1 MARREP
7 PRSKLDPRDRDRRE
21 LNDRQPPAPPR
32 PSPASK
38 SRSGGEVPEE
48 FADAS
53 RGVRLQKY
61 MAEAGVA
68 SRRACEQLIADGQV
82 SVNGIFV
89 TALPAWIDPYK
100 DRIEVQGRPVQK
112 VKRPPTSHRGE
123 QPQGGSPRQHVYVI
137 LNKPRRV
144 ISTSNDDLGRA
155 SVVDLVDLPENLT
168 RRIYPVGRLD
178 SDSTGLILLTDDGEL
193 ANRLT
198 HPRYGIKKKYL
209 VTVKG
214 KLTSEDVQRLR
225 AGIYLATPDSRR
237 DARPPQRHDSRAAAA
252 SGEREPLPAPQIQA
266 KRAKMEDVELVGFQH
281 DRERGDRT
289 RLLITLSEGQ
299 NREIRRMLARLGFK
313 VRRLHRVA
321 IGPIHV
327 KGLENGGWRLLQ
339 PDEIY
344 KLRKVT
350 GLLKKDRDSKA

>member
-1 MARREP
+1 MPRREP
-7 PRSKLDPRDRDRRE
+7 PRSKLDPRDRVRRE
-21 LNDRQPPAPPR
+21 MNDQQPPAPPR

-68 SRRACEQLIADGQV
+68 SRRACEQLIADGHV
-82 SVNGIFV
+82 SVNGHFI
-89 TALPAWIDPYK
+89 TALPAWIDPYQ

-112 VKRPPTSHRGE
+112 LKRPQSSREGGRSH
-123 QPQGGSPRQHVYVI
+123 GGSQRQHIYVI

-144 ISTSNDDLGRA
+144 ISTSNDDLGRMN
-155 SVVDLVDLPENLT
+155 VVEMVDLPENLA

-214 KLTSEDVQRLR
+214 KLTPEDVQRLR
-225 AGIYLATPDSRR
+225 NGIYLATPDARR
-237 DARPPQRHDSRAAAA
+237 DATPGRVDRRDASSDESRTP
-252 SGEREPLPAPQIQA
+252 SPAPHIQA
-266 KRAKMEDVELVGFQH
+266 KRAKMEEVELVGFQH

-350 GLLKKDRDSKA
+350 GMLKKDRDSKA